1 MKRIEEYNFPEELK
15 NMSEE
20 ELSLLAVQIREFL
33 IDKVSKTGGHLS
45 SNLGVV
51 ELTIALHKVF
61 DSPKDKFVW
70 DVGHQSY
77 VHKILT
83 GRASGFDSL
92 RKFGGMSGFPK
103 AKESEHDT
111 FDTGHSTTS
120 LSVAAGMAA
129 ARDIKGEYN
138 EVVAIIG
145 DGSMTGGMAYE
156 AMDNIGFKRS
166 KMIIILNDNGM
177 SISRNVGGISR
188 YLGDIRTSKNY
199 LKAKNFIKSKVDTRG
214 VGHNIA
220 QGLANVKND
229 IKYSILDNHGLF
241 FEGLGLTYFGPIDGH
256 DISELTNAMERAKSL
271 DEPVIIHCITK
282 KGKGYANAE
291 KYPRKFHGIGP
302 FNPETGEVTDK
313 SSKPSYSAVM
323 GKHLLEMAKADD
335 KIVAITAA
343 MGEATGL
350 KDYSIEIPERYFDVG
365 IAEEHGVTFAAGLAK
380 EGLKP
385 VVCIYSSFLQRAY
398 DQLIE
403 DVCLQGL
410 NVVFMLDRAGIVGA
424 DGETHNGVFDLSYL
438 SSMPGMTVLSPK
450 DGNELTAM
458 MDWAVKQSGPVAIR
472 YPRSRCIYNNEI
484 MSFNSYSPESKRID
498 DGDSVEVW
506 ATGKMFE
513 TGNKVRNLISVMG
526 YECGLVDVSCIKP
539 LDISP
544 YYDCKCCYIISI
556 EDNTVKG
563 GLGAQLREAL
573 SGEACRILS
582 FGWPD
587 MFIEHGS
594 FEELADKYGLTP
606 EKIAESA
613 VRMIKESE
621 HKYSQ
626 KFDK

>member
-15 NMSEE
+15 HMTDD
-20 ELSLLAVQIREFL
+20 ELGLLAVQIREFL
-33 IDKVSKTGGHLS
+33 IDKVSKTGGHLA

-61 DSPKDKFVW
+61 DSPKDKLIW

-77 VHKILT
+77 VHKLLT
-83 GRASGFDSL
+83 GRASGFGSL

-103 AKESEHDT
+103 GAESAHDA

-129 ARDIKGEYN
+129 ARDIKGGDN
-138 EVVAIIG
+138 EVVAVIG

-166 KMIIILNDNGM
+166 KVIIILNDNGM
-177 SISRNVGGISR
+177 SISKNVGGISK

-199 LKAKNFIKSKVDTRG
+199 LKAKNFIKNKVDSSG

-229 IKYSILDNHGLF
+229 IKYSILDSRGLF

-256 DISELTNAMERAKSL
+256 DISELVNAMERAKSL
-271 DEPVIIHCITK
+271 NEPVLIHCITK
-282 KGKGYANAE
+282 KGKGYSNAE

-302 FNPETGEVTDK
+302 FNPETGETTD
-313 SSKPSYSAVM
+313 SGSKPSYSSVM
-323 GKHLLEMAKADD
+323 GKHLLKMAKED
-335 KIVAITAA
+335 KRIVAITAA

-350 KDYSIEIPERYFDVG
+350 KDYSIELPERYFDVG

-403 DVCLQGL
+403 DICLQELGA
-410 NVVFMLDRAGIVGA
+410 VFMLDRAGVVGA
-424 DGETHNGVFDLSYL
+424 DGETHNGIFDLSYL
-438 SSMPGMTVLSPK
+438 SSMPNMTILSPK

-458 MDWAVKQSGPVAIR
+458 MDWAVKQNRPVAIR
-472 YPRSRCIYNNEI
+472 YPRGECVYNNEI
-484 MSFNSYSPESKRID
+484 RSFNSYMPDSKRID
-498 DGDSVEVW
+498 DGELVEVW

-513 TGNKVRNLISVMG
+513 TGNKVRNLISSTG
-526 YECGLVDVSCIKP
+526 YECGFVDVSCIKP
-539 LDISP
+539 IDISP
-544 YYDCKCCYIISI
+544 YYDCKCRYIISI

-563 GLGAQLREAL
+563 GFGAQLREAL
-573 SGEACRILS
+573 GSENCRFLG

-587 MFIEHGS
+587 SFIEHGS

-606 EKIAESA
+606 EKIAEAA
-613 VRMIKESE
+613 VRFIEENEKE
-621 HKYSQ
+621 YS
-626 KFDK
+626 